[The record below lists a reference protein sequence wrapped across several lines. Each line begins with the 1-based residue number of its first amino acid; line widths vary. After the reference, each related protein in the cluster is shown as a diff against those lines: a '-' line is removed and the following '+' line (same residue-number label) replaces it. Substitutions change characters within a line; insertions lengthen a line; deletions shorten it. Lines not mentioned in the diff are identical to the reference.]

1 MKRTR
6 QINPGFFTND
16 ELADITPLGRLLFA
30 GLWVIADREGR
41 LEDRPKKIKAEIL
54 PYDNCDVDDLL
65 NQLQTAGFIKRYKVD
80 IPRTDQGNTMD
91 TPKADVGII
100 QVVNFTKYQH
110 PHRNESASTL
120 PPPTAES
127 RMESGSAEVE
137 SQGQVMDIPRTDQ
150 GNTMDTPKADV
161 GIIQVVNFTK
171 YQHPHRNESAST
183 LPPPTA
189 ESRMESG
196 SAEVESQGQVMDI
209 PRTDQ
214 GNTMDTP
221 RMPSSLY
228 LVSSNSESNNN
239 SLTCINNKQTENG
252 KQVNQQHTLAENEF
266 AECIKYYQKRIH
278 PFTGIV
284 EREFVATLI
293 QDYGEK
299 LFKQGVDI
307 TASNASYKG
316 AKIWR
321 YLAAVLKRLKEKP
334 DRTAGNNAFDDVL
347 DEIIGGDDNA

>member
-65 NQLQTAGFIKRYKVD
+65 NQLQNAGFIKRYKV
-80 IPRTDQGNTMD
+80 
-91 TPKADVGII
+91 
-100 QVVNFTKYQH
+100 
-110 PHRNESASTL
+110 
-120 PPPTAES
+120 
-127 RMESGSAEVE
+127 
-137 SQGQVMDIPRTDQ
+137 DIPRTDQ

>member
-54 PYDNCDVDDLL
+54 PYDNCDVDALL

-137 SQGQVMDIPRTDQ
+137 SQEQT
-150 GNTMDTPKADV
+150 
-161 GIIQVVNFTK
+161 
-171 YQHPHRNESAST
+171 
-183 LPPPTA
+183 
-189 ESRMESG
+189 
-196 SAEVESQGQVMDI
+196 MDI

>member
-65 NQLQTAGFIKRYKVD
+65 NQLQNAGFIKRYKVD

-137 SQGQVMDIPRTDQ
+137 SQEQT
-150 GNTMDTPKADV
+150 
-161 GIIQVVNFTK
+161 
-171 YQHPHRNESAST
+171 
-183 LPPPTA
+183 
-189 ESRMESG
+189 
-196 SAEVESQGQVMDI
+196 MDI

-299 LFKQGVDI
+299 LFKQSVDI

>member
-65 NQLQTAGFIKRYKVD
+65 NQLQNAGFIKRYKVD

-91 TPKADVGII
+91 MPKADVGII

-137 SQGQVMDIPRTDQ
+137 SQEHTMDIPRTVQ
-150 GNTMDTPKADV
+150 GNTMDA
-161 GIIQVVNFTK
+161 
-171 YQHPHRNESAST
+171 
-183 LPPPTA
+183 
-189 ESRMESG
+189 
-196 SAEVESQGQVMDI
+196 
-209 PRTDQ
+209 
-214 GNTMDTP
+214 P

-321 YLAAVLKRLKEKP
+321 YLAAVLKRMKEKP

>member
-65 NQLQTAGFIKRYKVD
+65 NQLQNAGFIKRYKVD

-120 PPPTAES
+120 PP
-127 RMESGSAEVE
+127 
-137 SQGQVMDIPRTDQ
+137 Q
-150 GNTMDTPKADV
+150 
-161 GIIQVVNFTK
+161 
-171 YQHPHRNESAST
+171 
-183 LPPPTA
+183 TA

>member
-65 NQLQTAGFIKRYKVD
+65 NQLQNAGFIKRYKVD
-80 IPRTDQGNTMD
+80 IPRTDQGNTTD

-137 SQGQVMDIPRTDQ
+137 SQEQT
-150 GNTMDTPKADV
+150 
-161 GIIQVVNFTK
+161 
-171 YQHPHRNESAST
+171 
-183 LPPPTA
+183 
-189 ESRMESG
+189 
-196 SAEVESQGQVMDI
+196 MDI

>member
-80 IPRTDQGNTMD
+80 ISRTDQGNTMD

-137 SQGQVMDIPRTDQ
+137 SQEQT
-150 GNTMDTPKADV
+150 
-161 GIIQVVNFTK
+161 
-171 YQHPHRNESAST
+171 
-183 LPPPTA
+183 
-189 ESRMESG
+189 
-196 SAEVESQGQVMDI
+196 MDI

-299 LFKQGVDI
+299 LFKQSVDI